1 MGRHPCRGGK
11 PRLNGWGRQTL
22 RTIIGLRWWIIAL
35 VCCGTIVNYL
45 SRNALGV
52 MAPELKTLL
61 HMSTQ
66 QYSWVVAAF
75 QVGYTIMQPVCGL
88 IIDLIG
94 LRIGFALFACLW
106 SATGM
111 LHGFAGGWMSLAA
124 LRGLMGLSEAVAI
137 PAGMKVVAEWF
148 PDREKSVA
156 VGYFNSGTSL
166 GSLLAPPLVVF
177 LSLHYGW
184 QSAFAVTGAMGFV
197 WAAFWYLLYRSPA
210 DHHRISKK
218 ELATIVEGQTP
229 YTAATANSHRIRAVL
244 GTRRFWAIAL
254 ARFFAEPAWQTFSF
268 WIPLY
273 LATERHMD
281 LKQIALFAWLPFLAA
296 DLGGL
301 FGGYLS
307 PFLMKHV
314 RMPLIASR
322 IAGVVLGAFM
332 MIGPACIGLVASR
345 YEAIALFCV
354 GGFAHQMLSGLINTL
369 AADVFEPGEVGT
381 VAGFA
386 GMAAWIAGL
395 SFSLVVGAL
404 ADKIGYT
411 PLFGALGAFDLI
423 GAALLVILMRGATR
437 ASRLRPVDRGAGS
450 AV

>member
-1 MGRHPCRGGK
+1 LK
-11 PRLNGWGRQTL
+11 KV
-22 RTIIGLRWWIIAL
+22 IGLRWWIIAL
-35 VCCGTIVNYL
+35 VCAGTIVNYL

-52 MAPELKTLL
+52 MAAELKPLMN
-61 HMSTQ
+61 MSTQ
-66 QYSWVVAAF
+66 QYSYVVGAF

-88 IIDLIG
+88 IIDVIG
-94 LRIGFALFACLW
+94 LRLGFALFACLW

-111 LHGFAGGWMSLAA
+111 AHGLATGWMSLAT

-148 PDREKSVA
+148 PNREKSVA
-156 VGYFNSGTSL
+156 VGYFNAGTSL
-166 GSLLAPPLVVF
+166 GSLFAPPLVIF
-177 LSLHYGW
+177 LSLRYGW

-197 WAAFWYLLYRSPA
+197 WAAVWFWLYRSPMQ
-210 DHHRISKK
+210 HPRISEREKS
-218 ELATIVEGQTP
+218 AIIDGQTP
-229 YTAATANSHRIRAVL
+229 ASQVQGKRRIREVL
-244 GTRRFWAIAL
+244 STRRFWAIAQ

-281 LKQIALFAWLPFLAA
+281 LKQIAMFAWLPFLAA

-307 PFLMKHV
+307 PFLMKRCRV
-314 RMPLIASR
+314 PLIASR
-322 IAGVVLGAFM
+322 ITGVVLGAFM
-332 MIGPACIGLVASR
+332 MIGPACIGLVASP
-345 YEAIALFCV
+345 YQAIALFCV
-354 GGFAHQMLSGLINTL
+354 GGFAHQMISALVNTL
-369 AADVFEPGEVGT
+369 AADVFEPGDVGT
-381 VAGFA
+381 AAGFA
-386 GMAAWIAGL
+386 GMAAWIGGL

-423 GAALLVILMRGATR
+423 GAVLLVILMRGVKADADPHGTHDASNR
-437 ASRLRPVDRGAGS
+437 AA
-450 AV
+450 A